1 MRLREALK
9 YHYNKHM
16 LNYGVVSFVA
26 VVVGAVFV
34 PQVIK
39 GIYKL
44 VNYSYG
50 WTIGIATVYLLILVA
65 VALPFILAVDWII
78 DRGNK

>member
-1 MRLREALK
+1 MRIREALK
-9 YHYNKHM
+9 NHYNKHM
-16 LNYGVVSFVA
+16 LNYGLVSFVA

-39 GIYKL
+39 EIYKL

-50 WTIGIATVYLLILVA
+50 WTIGFATGYLLVLVAIAT
-65 VALPFILAVDWII
+65 PFILAVDWII
-78 DRGNK
+78 SKGDK